1 MKVLVCDDR
10 ENTDIPSFLDEAI
23 ASRTP
28 PLDFAHELLVGVNL
42 KNEIIKLFNGVRA
55 LLEGDGND
63 ALPTEFDSGNVIL
76 LDYGLT
82 TLEGFPVRLTGD
94 MIAGYIR
101 AFSDAAYVVALNK
114 NPSVD
119 FDLKYLLGDFDTRA
133 DLAVRTNHLAEP
145 GLWDGRNESDGSFCP
160 WYWPALCRAPG
171 RRCEQI
177 KLVEANLNASILS
190 TLSFPDQVLS
200 HLSRQAIAF
209 LSPLADDEGGGVD
222 TKPVTDITFWNHFQN
237 SNRTLPDSDRD
248 LLAKKFGGSLKD
260 GEAPEHPMLQKIV
273 ARVVAGELDFWFR
286 RDILGPQRLLID
298 APHLQAWLRFRG
310 DGGAN
315 DPAVWDQTAVA
326 SEGPFGLDP
335 EVFAAIPAHARF
347 LDQPWTDTAAF
358 WFPIIEGDE
367 DFERLLDQAERVSDL
382 VFCEDV
388 RRFVRR
394 SEATRFVT
402 ELTQGID
409 VRYVKKLDQQYSPAS
424 QFAL

>member
-1 MKVLVCDDR
+1 VKVLVCDDR

-28 PLDFAHELLVGVNL
+28 PLDFAHDLLVGVNL
-42 KNEIIKLFNGVRA
+42 KDEIVKLFNGVRA
-55 LLEGDGND
+55 LLEGDD
-63 ALPTEFDSGNVIL
+63 IDLLPTKFDTANVIL

-145 GLWDGRNESDGSFCP
+145 GLWDGRNEGDGSFCP
-160 WYWPALCRAPG
+160 WYWPSLCRSPG
-171 RRCEQI
+171 RRGEQI
-177 KLVEANLNASILS
+177 KLVEANLNASILAA
-190 TLSFPDQVLS
+190 LGFPDQVPS

-209 LSPLADDEGGGVD
+209 LSPLADDEGGGAD
-222 TKPVTDITFWNHFQN
+222 TKPVTDVTFWNHFQN

-248 LLAKKFGGSLKD
+248 LLAKKFGASLKE
-260 GEAPEHPMLQKIV
+260 GEAPEHPVLQKIV

-298 APHLQAWLRFRG
+298 APHLQAWLRFPAEAAA
-310 DGGAN
+310 D
-315 DPAVWDQTAVA
+315 DPAAWNQTATA
-326 SEGPFGLDP
+326 SEPPFGLSA
-335 EVFAAIPAHARF
+335 EVVGVLPAEAIFAE
-347 LDQPWTDTAAF
+347 QPWTDRPAF
-358 WFPIIEGDE
+358 WFPLIEEDE
-367 DFERLLDQAERVSDL
+367 GLEALLEAVDRRSDL
-382 VFCEDV
+382 VFCEDI
-388 RRFVRR
+388 RRFAHR

-402 ELTQGID
+402 ELTKGID
-409 VRYVKKLDQQYSPAS
+409 VRYVKKLDLQYSPAS